1 MENGGG
7 ALLQKEWF
15 IQAKDGKVEDYYSF
29 DEKKTSMGKG
39 QYGVVVKA
47 IQKSN
52 N

>member
-1 MENGGG
+1 MESDG
-7 ALLQKEWF
+7 ALIKKEWF
-15 IQAKDGKVEDYYSF
+15 IEGKEGRIEDFYSF
-29 DEKKTSMGKG
+29 DEKKTSMGSG